1 MNQSADSISKGR
13 DARFD
18 DKGVEQF
25 AENDG
30 VSDDVNPEALSTSS
44 SEASLLVD
52 GFKQKIT
59 CEYYDAIKD
68 DFLSLEGIV
77 HSLKKDGLIFV
88 AESSLEIEMPILIRR
103 MSPLKGCSKSA
114 LDKGAHAQVVSCKQY
129 EEQNGKNIYKIGV
142 QYF

>member
-1 MNQSADSISKGR
+1 MNQSADSISKRR

-18 DKGVEQF
+18 DKGVERF
-25 AENDG
+25 TSNDG
-30 VSDDVNPEALSTSS
+30 VSDDVTPEARSKSS
-44 SEASLLVD
+44 SEASLLAD

-88 AESSLEIEMPILIRR
+88 AERSLEIEMPILIRR
-103 MSPLKGCSKSA
+103 KSPLKGCSKGA
-114 LDKGAHAQVVSCKQY
+114 LDKGAHAQVISCKQD
-129 EEQNGKNIYKIGV
+129 EEQNEKNLYKISV